1 MRFPQDLASRPPSEH
16 GSATVFTQHSG
27 GPAMITRKR
36 FLGTTAANTR
46 TLLTLEG
53 CSSGAVTEDHETA
66 TRRIW
71 RHAESPFRDPPRLR
85 RELVRYATLAPSSHN
100 TQPWRFHIAEHA
112 ITILPDLS
120 RRCPVVDPDNHHLFV
135 SLGCAT
141 ENLIQAALANGL
153 EGEPQFDVATGA
165 LRVAL
170 EPTLAVASSMF
181 QAIPDRQCTRTEFDG
196 RPLSTQELGWLEQ
209 AGTGAGVRV
218 LLQVEPAAREQTLEA
233 ILAANSAQLGDA
245 RFVEELKTWIRFERK
260 EAVQKGDGLFSGC
273 TGNPSVPRWLGSAL
287 FGLLVT
293 AKGENDKIAKQVRS
307 SAGFAVFVSEA
318 NDPVHWLEVGRCFER
333 FTLLAT
339 AMGIRTSLLNQPVE
353 VAALRRPFATHLGLG
368 QERPDLVVRFGRGP
382 RMPSSLRRP
391 LQDVLA

>member
-1 MRFPQDLASRPPSEH
+1 
-16 GSATVFTQHSG
+16 
-27 GPAMITRKR
+27 MITRKR
-36 FLGTTAANTR
+36 FLGTTAAMTGS
-46 TLLTLEG
+46 LLALEG
-53 CSSGAVTEDHETA
+53 CSPGAVTEDHETA